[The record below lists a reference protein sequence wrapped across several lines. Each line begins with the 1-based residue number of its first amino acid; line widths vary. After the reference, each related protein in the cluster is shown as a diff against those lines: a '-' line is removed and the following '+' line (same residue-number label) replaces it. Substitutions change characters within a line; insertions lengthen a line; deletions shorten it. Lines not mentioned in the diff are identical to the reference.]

1 MYGKVV
7 TVRHQAVTRKKDN
20 RFAVA
25 LDSEQN
31 NIHVKDIVKVI
42 DGPHSVSI
50 SSCPSATPEIA
61 GVRHGHKS
69 DHHPFLI
76 QGREGEIRHLFRSF
90 AFLHCKKL
98 VENGGMFVC
107 KTRHLVLAGGSKVR
121 WVWWRP
127 GSAPQPSL
135 ALGATTVGSWRIGM
149 ADVRVGSLAEFLG
162 IQSFSPN
169 HSSSWFYCAPV
180 GSLTLEIR
188 QRARCRFLS

>member
-50 SSCPSATPEIA
+50 SSHPLALLETA
-61 GVRHGHKS
+61 RVGHSPKS
-69 DHHPFLI
+69 DHPFPI

-121 WVWWRP
+121 RV
-127 GSAPQPSL
+127 QFL
-135 ALGATTVGSWRIGM
+135 ALGFLAFPGPSSNENGLVG
-149 ADVRVGSLAEFLG
+149 D
-162 IQSFSPN
+162 
-169 HSSSWFYCAPV
+169 
-180 GSLTLEIR
+180 
-188 QRARCRFLS
+188 